1 MKLAR
6 VQVDEGSLPA
16 LVEGDRLALLDDPQ
30 FLATPNRAVEL
41 LCSTPEVLAA
51 AAAGAKRIS
60 LEEKALLAP
69 VETPT
74 KIIAVGLNYADHI
87 AESGLET
94 PEVPTIF
101 AKFPSSLNGP
111 YAAINRPRASAA
123 LDYEGELAF
132 VIGRRCHLVPRE
144 RAAAVIAGYL
154 VANDV
159 SVRDWQLRS
168 PQWSLGKS
176 FDTHAP
182 VGPWITS
189 ADEVDPHDLELET
202 LVNGEPRQRSRTSH
216 LVFDCFD
223 LVEHLSQACTLNPG
237 DLILTGTPA
246 GVGAVADPP
255 VYLAPG
261 DETTVR
267 IEGLG
272 SISNVVV
279 EEPASAGFLGGEQLP
294 EVAAST

>member
-6 VQVDEGSLPA
+6 VVVDGNPLPA
-16 LVEGDRLALLDDPQ
+16 LVEDDELVLLDQPHLRD
-30 FLATPNRAVEL
+30 APNRAVQL
-41 LCSTPEVLAA
+41 LCSSPAVLTA
-51 AAAGAKRIS
+51 AAAGAERIP
-60 LEEKALLAP
+60 LDEKALLAP
-69 VETPT
+69 VEAPS

-87 AESGLET
+87 AESGLDT
-94 PEVPTIF
+94 PEFPTVF
-101 AKFPSSLNGP
+101 AKFPSSLNAPFG
-111 YAAINRPRASAA
+111 AVHLPRASTA
-123 LDYEGELAF
+123 LDYEGELGF
-132 VIGRRCHLVPRE
+132 VIGRRCHRVPRE
-144 RAAAVIAGYL
+144 RAAEAIAGYL

-189 ADEVDPHDLELET
+189 DDEVDPHDLTLET
-202 LVNGEPRQRSRTSH
+202 LVNGEVRQRSSTSH
-216 LVFDCFD
+216 LVFDCFE
-223 LVEHLSQACTLNPG
+223 LVAHLSQACTLNPG
-237 DLILTGTPA
+237 DLVLTGTPA

-261 DETTVR
+261 DQATVR

-272 SISNVVV
+272 SITNPVV
-279 EEPASAGFLGGEQLP
+279 EEPPTSSFIGSELLAEP
-294 EVAAST
+294 AAST